1 MICGKSCLAGD
12 VFGDF
17 NFEHEIKVGD
27 RISIDDAAGYTMVK
41 KNWFNGVGMPS
52 IVIRELDGT
61 ERVIREFDFTD
72 FVSSLS

>member
-1 MICGKSCLAGD
+1 
-12 VFGDF
+12 
-17 NFEHEIKVGD
+17 
-27 RISIDDAAGYTMVK
+27 MVK